1 MLVLIA
7 TLVFSVSAQNAPDNR
22 LDFLLGKWVG
32 AAREKNTPL
41 GPGQG
46 AFSFEAPLN
55 RKIIVRHN
63 HAEYNSGAQHDDLM
77 VIYFDAANTS

>member
-1 MLVLIA
+1 MRCYRMLVLIA

-22 LDFLLGKWVG
+22 LDFLFGKWVG
-32 AAREKNTPL
+32 AAGEKNTPL
-41 GPGQG
+41 
-46 AFSFEAPLN
+46 FEAPLN